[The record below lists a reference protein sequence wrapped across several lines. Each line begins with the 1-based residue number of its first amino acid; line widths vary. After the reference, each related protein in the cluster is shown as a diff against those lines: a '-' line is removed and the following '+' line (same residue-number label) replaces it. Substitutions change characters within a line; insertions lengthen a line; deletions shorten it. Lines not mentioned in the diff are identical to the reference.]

1 MNWLKL
7 KENTVK
13 IGELIVDS
21 AKEVVNGIEAEIDAH
36 KPKTSDEKLADLLEE
51 AKNNP
56 NMTAEEAL
64 KKAMDYKKQQE
75 EIQETVEEL
84 KAKVQAG
91 YESMKDK
98 VTNVWNS
105 EELEDF
111 KKFVDSAIKSEKVE
125 ELKKALKVEER
136 VEQISKV
143 SVKFTEKLKTRVKNI
158 IDAATEPID

>member
-36 KPKTSDEKLADLLEE
+36 KPKTFDEKLADLLEE

-56 NMTAEEAL
+56 NMTAEEAP

-84 KAKVQAG
+84 KAKVQDG

>member
-36 KPKTSDEKLADLLEE
+36 KPKTLDEKLADLLEE

>member
-36 KPKTSDEKLADLLEE
+36 KPKTFDEKLADLLEE

-75 EIQETVEEL
+75 EIQETVGEL
-84 KAKVQAG
+84 KAKVQAS

-105 EELEDF
+105 E
-111 KKFVDSAIKSEKVE
+111 
-125 ELKKALKVEER
+125 
-136 VEQISKV
+136 
-143 SVKFTEKLKTRVKNI
+143 
-158 IDAATEPID
+158 

>member
-21 AKEVVNGIEAEIDAH
+21 AKEVVNGIEAEIDAY
-36 KPKTSDEKLADLLEE
+36 KPKTFDEKLADLLEE